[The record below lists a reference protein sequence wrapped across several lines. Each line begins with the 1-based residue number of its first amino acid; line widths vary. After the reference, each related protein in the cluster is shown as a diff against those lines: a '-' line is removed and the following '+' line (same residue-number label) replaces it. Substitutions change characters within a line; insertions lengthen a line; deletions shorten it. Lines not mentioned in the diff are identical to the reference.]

1 MERIYEQHQH
11 AIFKYLFYLI
21 GHEQVAEDLLQETF
35 IRAFR
40 SKERLRNEEA
50 TRNWLRKIARN
61 LAYDY
66 LRRKR
71 IIQWLPFIKERH
83 EQTTNS
89 ALQFVEQSEQ
99 TTALY
104 EALQKLRVEY
114 RDVCILRKIE
124 GCSIEETAHILGWN
138 VHKVKNTQKQ
148 ALKEMRQL
156 LGGMFDE

>member
-1 MERIYEQHQH
+1 MERIYEQHQY

-35 IRAFR
+35 MRAFR
-40 SKERLRNEEA
+40 SKETLRNEAA
-50 TRNWLRKIARN
+50 TRTWLRKIARN

-66 LRRKR
+66 LRRKSL
-71 IIQWLPFIKERH
+71 IQWLPFVNERH
-83 EQTTNS
+83 EQTINS
-89 ALQFVEQSEQ
+89 ALQFVEQDEQ

-114 RDVCILRKIE
+114 RDVLILRKIE
-124 GCSIEETAHILGWN
+124 ECSIEETAHILGWN
-138 VHKVKNTQKQ
+138 IHKVKNTQKQ

-156 LGGMFDE
+156 LGGMFHE